1 MKNLLNKN
9 TLNIVLIAL
18 VLVVMGC
25 QCGKWRDLSNSS
37 SSTPSSSPSTSDSPS
52 TTSSPG
58 SKTTSGKADL
68 TLDKYN
74 QIKTGMTYKAIVDI
88 IGSEGEETF
97 SSEVGKYTIK
107 SYKWDGGDFK
117 YIFGTFNNDKL
128 TSKSQSN
135 LK

>member
-1 MKNLLNKN
+1 
-9 TLNIVLIAL
+9 
-18 VLVVMGC
+18 
-25 QCGKWRDLSNSS
+25 
-37 SSTPSSSPSTSDSPS
+37 
-52 TTSSPG
+52 
-58 SKTTSGKADL
+58 
-68 TLDKYN
+68 
-74 QIKTGMTYKAIVDI
+74 MTYKEIVDI
-88 IGSEGEETF
+88 VGSEGEETF

>member
-18 VLVVMGC
+18 VLVVLGC
-25 QCGKWRDLSNSS
+25 QCGKLKEFSGG

-52 TTSSPG
+52 TTSSPAT
-58 SKTTSGKADL
+58 TTSGKADL

-74 QIKTGMTYKAIVDI
+74 KIKNGMTYKEIVGI

-107 SYKWDGGDFK
+107 SFKWDGGEYK